1 MAPPPDSGGT
11 PLSSRP
17 AASRRQRAAYA
28 AAVDN
33 GFRFAVGIEDTF
45 VPHAFPGHRALDE
58 YELTQHY
65 RFWSEDLGLAAAT
78 GAGAIRYGFP
88 WYRLNPAPGRFVW
101 DWADRVVDRLDELG
115 LEAIVDLVH
124 YGTPLWLDN
133 GFLHTDFPA
142 RLAEYAAALAER
154 YRGRLRLWTPMN
166 EPQITAMHCGE
177 QGIWPPRL
185 TGHDGYVKLVR
196 AIVRG
201 VVAAQRAVAEA
212 SGGQAGFVHVE
223 ATFRYVGATDAFADE
238 VELLRARQYLIQ
250 DLLCGRVDD
259 GHRLAGYLRDHG
271 FGDVDLA
278 WCAANPAVPDV
289 IGVNYYP
296 HLTTTE
302 YRATEVPP
310 VASRPRRDD
319 WTAGLEE
326 VVRAFAGRYGR
337 PLMVTETSVLGDV
350 TRRLAWL
357 DASLEL
363 VAGLREEG
371 LEIVGYT
378 WWPLFD
384 LVGWEYRDALGPVG
398 EHLVRMGLF
407 DLEADEIGTLHRRT
421 TPLVDRFR
429 SWAAS
434 NRFTQNS

>member
-1 MAPPPDSGGT
+1 VVGLASG
-11 PLSSRP
+11 
-17 AASRRQRAAYA
+17 YA
-28 AAVDN
+28 AVVKS

-65 RFWSEDLGLAAAT
+65 RFWSEDLGLAADAGAT
-78 GAGAIRYGFP
+78 AIRYGFP

-115 LEAIVDLVH
+115 LEGIVDLVH

-133 GFLHTDFPA
+133 SFLHNDFPA
-142 RLAEYAAALAER
+142 RLAEFAAALAAR
-154 YRGRLRLWTPMN
+154 YRGRLTVWTLMN

-212 SGGQAGFVHVE
+212 GGDRASFVHVE
-223 ATFRYVGATDAFADE
+223 ASFRYAGATDAFAGE
-238 VELLRARQYLIQ
+238 VELLRARQFLIQ

-259 GHRLAGYLRDHG
+259 THPLAGYLRGNG
-271 FGDVDLA
+271 FGDDDLA

-289 IGVNYYP
+289 MGVNYYP
-296 HLTTTE
+296 HLTTTD
-302 YRATEVPP
+302 YRAGEALP
-310 VASRPRRDD
+310 VARRPRRDD
-319 WTAGLEE
+319 WTAGCEE
-326 VVRAFAGRYGR
+326 VIRAFADRYR
-337 PLMVTETSVLGDV
+337 LPLMLTETSVAGTV
-350 TRRLAWL
+350 EQRLAWL

-363 VAGLREEG
+363 VAGLRRQG
-371 LEIVGYT
+371 VEIVGYT

-384 LVGWEYRDALGPVG
+384 LVDWAYRDAAGAVG
-398 EHLVRMGLF
+398 EHLVPMGLY
-407 DLEADEIGTLHRRT
+407 DLEPDSIGTLHRRS
-421 TPLVDRFR
+421 TPVVDRFR
-429 SWAAS
+429 AWATGAVLDDFAQ
-434 NRFTQNS
+434 NRT

>member
-1 MAPPPDSGGT
+1 MLPRCSGF
-11 PLSSRP
+11 
-17 AASRRQRAAYA
+17 QF
-28 AAVDN
+28 V
-33 GFRFAVGIEDTF
+33 VGIEDTF

-58 YELTQHY
+58 NELTQHY
-65 RFWSEDLGLAAAT
+65 RFWSEDLGLAADA

-88 WYRLNPAPGRFVW
+88 WYRLNPAPGRFRW

-142 RLAEYAAALAER
+142 RLAEYAAALADR
-154 YRGRLRLWTPMN
+154 YRGRLTTWTPMN

-201 VVAAQRAVAEA
+201 VVAAQEA
-212 SGGQAGFVHVE
+212 LGEVSGGAARIVHVE
-223 ATFRYVGATDAFADE
+223 ATFRYAGATGAFAEE
-238 VELLRARQYLIQ
+238 VELLRARQFLIQ
-250 DLLCGRVDD
+250 DLLGGRVDD
-259 GHRLAGYLRDHG
+259 DHQLAGYLGGHG
-271 FGDVDLA
+271 FGDDDLA
-278 WCAANPAVPDV
+278 WCAANPAIPDV
-289 IGVNYYP
+289 VGINYYP
-296 HLTTTE
+296 HLTTTD
-302 YRATEVPP
+302 YRPGETLP
-310 VASRPRRDD
+310 VAARPRRDD
-319 WTAGLEE
+319 WTTGLEE
-326 VVRAFAGRYGR
+326 VLRAFAGRYGR

-350 TRRLAWL
+350 PRRLAWL

-363 VAGLREEG
+363 VAGLRGQG

-384 LVGWEYRDALGPVG
+384 LVGWEYRDAMGPVG
-398 EHLVRMGLF
+398 EHLVRMGLY
-407 DLEADEIGTLHRRT
+407 DLEADEIGTLHRRV
-421 TPLVDRFR
+421 TPVADRFR
-429 SWAAS
+429 TWTAS
-434 NRFTQNS
+434 NRFKQHP

>member
-1 MAPPPDSGGT
+1 VAG
-11 PLSSRP
+11 
-17 AASRRQRAAYA
+17 YA
-28 AAVDN
+28 AGVD
-33 GFRFAVGIEDTF
+33 GAFRFAVGIEDTF

-65 RFWSEDLGLAAAT
+65 HRWSEDLGLAAAT
-78 GAGAIRYGFP
+78 GATAIRYGFP

-133 GFLHTDFPA
+133 AFLNTDFPA

-154 YRGRLRLWTPMN
+154 YRGRLRAWTPLN

-201 VVAAQRAVAEA
+201 VVAAQRAVAEV
-212 SGGQAGFVHVE
+212 SGGRASFVHVD
-223 ATFRYVGATDAFADE
+223 ATFRYVGETGPFAEE
-238 VELLRARQYLIQ
+238 VELLRARQFLIQ
-250 DLLCGRVDD
+250 DLLCGTVDD
-259 GHRLAGYLRDHG
+259 GHPLAGYLREHG
-271 FGDVDLA
+271 LGDDDLA
-278 WCAANPAVPDV
+278 WCAANPAQPDV
-289 IGVNYYP
+289 LGINYYP

-302 YRATEVPP
+302 YRAGEVLP
-310 VASRPRRDD
+310 VERRPRCDG
-319 WTAGLEE
+319 WTTGLEE
-326 VVRAFAGRYGR
+326 LLGAFAARYRR
-337 PLMVTETSVLGDV
+337 PLMITETSVLGGV
-350 TRRLAWL
+350 EQRLAWL

-363 VAGLREEG
+363 VAGLRDRG
-371 LEIVGYT
+371 LEVVGYT

-384 LVGWEYRDALGPVG
+384 LVGWEYRDAIGPVG
-398 EHLVRMGLF
+398 EHLVRMGLY
-407 DLEADEIGTLHRRT
+407 DLEADEVGTLPRRA
-421 TPLVDRFR
+421 TPVVDRFR
-429 SWAAS
+429 SWTAS
-434 NRFTQNS
+434 NRFTQRS

>member
-1 MAPPPDSGGT
+1 VEG
-11 PLSSRP
+11 
-17 AASRRQRAAYA
+17 
-28 AAVDN
+28 

-65 RFWSEDLGLAAAT
+65 RFWFQDLGLAAAA
-78 GAGAIRYGFP
+78 GAGAIRYGLP

-133 GFLHTDFPA
+133 AFLNTDFPA

-185 TGHDGYVKLVR
+185 AGHDGYVKLVR

-201 VVAAQRAVAEA
+201 VVAAQRAVADA
-212 SGGQAGFVHVE
+212 SGGQANFVHVE
-223 ATFRYVGATDAFADE
+223 ATFRYAGATGAFAEE
-238 VELLRARQYLIQ
+238 VELLRARQFLIQ

-259 GHRLAGYLRDHG
+259 GHRLAGYLRRHG
-271 FGDVDLA
+271 FGEDDLA
-278 WCAANPAVPDV
+278 WCAANPAEPDV
-289 IGVNYYP
+289 LGINYYP
-296 HLTTTE
+296 HLTTTH
-302 YRATEVPP
+302 YRPGERLP
-310 VASRPRRDD
+310 VAHRPRRDD

-326 VVRAFAGRYGR
+326 LLRAFAGRYGY
-337 PLMVTETSVLGDV
+337 PLMVTETSVLGDAA
-350 TRRLAWL
+350 RRLAWL
-357 DASLEL
+357 DASMEL
-363 VAGLREEG
+363 VAELREEG
-371 LEIVGYT
+371 MELVGYT

-384 LVGWEYRDALGPVG
+384 LVGWEYRDAFGPVG
-398 EHLVRMGLF
+398 EHLVRMGLY
-407 DLEADEIGTLHRRT
+407 DLAADETGTLHRRP
-421 TPLVDRFR
+421 TPVADRFR
-429 SWAAS
+429 SWTTS
-434 NRFTQNS
+434 FPSVSSRRDLGT

>member
-1 MAPPPDSGGT
+1 MPSRLRHGG
-11 PLSSRP
+11 
-17 AASRRQRAAYA
+17 AGYA
-28 AAVDN
+28 AAVSS
-33 GFRFAVGIEDTF
+33 GFQFAVGIEDTF

-65 RFWSEDLGLAAAT
+65 RFWSEDLGLAAEA

-88 WYRLNPAPGRFVW
+88 WYRLNPAPGRFRW

-142 RLAEYAAALAER
+142 RLAEYAAALADR
-154 YRGRLRLWTPMN
+154 YRGRLTTWTPMN

-201 VVAAQRAVAEA
+201 VVAAQEA
-212 SGGQAGFVHVE
+212 LGEVSGGAARIVHVE
-223 ATFRYVGATDAFADE
+223 ATFRYAGATEAFAEE
-238 VELLRARQYLIQ
+238 VELLRARQFLIQ
-250 DLLCGRVDD
+250 DLLGGQVDD
-259 GHRLAGYLRDHG
+259 GHPLAGYLRGHG
-271 FGDVDLA
+271 FGDDDLT
-278 WCAANPAVPDV
+278 WCAANPAIPDV
-289 IGVNYYP
+289 VGINYYP
-296 HLTTTE
+296 HLTTTD
-302 YRATEVPP
+302 YRPGETLP
-310 VASRPRRDD
+310 VAARPRRDD
-319 WTAGLEE
+319 WATGLEE
-326 VVRAFAGRYGR
+326 VLRAFAGRYGR

-350 TRRLAWL
+350 PRRLAWL

-363 VAGLREEG
+363 VAGLREQG
-371 LEIVGYT
+371 VEIVGYT

>member
-1 MAPPPDSGGT
+1 MDS
-11 PLSSRP
+11 
-17 AASRRQRAAYA
+17 
-28 AAVDN
+28 

-88 WYRLNPAPGRFVW
+88 WYRLNPAPGRFRW

-142 RLAEYAAALAER
+142 RLAEYAAALADR
-154 YRGRLRLWTPMN
+154 YRGRLTTWTPMN

-201 VVAAQRAVAEA
+201 VVAAQEA
-212 SGGQAGFVHVE
+212 LGEVSGGAARIVHVE
-223 ATFRYVGATDAFADE
+223 ATFRYAGATEAFAEE
-238 VELLRARQYLIQ
+238 VELLRARQFLIQ
-250 DLLCGRVDD
+250 DLLGGQVDD
-259 GHRLAGYLRDHG
+259 GHPLAGYLRGHG
-271 FGDVDLA
+271 FGDDDLT
-278 WCAANPAVPDV
+278 WCAANPAIPDV
-289 IGVNYYP
+289 VGINYYP
-296 HLTTTE
+296 HLTTTD
-302 YRATEVPP
+302 YRPGETLP
-310 VASRPRRDD
+310 VAARPRRDD
-319 WTAGLEE
+319 WATGLEE
-326 VVRAFAGRYGR
+326 VLRAFAGRYGR

-350 TRRLAWL
+350 PRRLAWL

-363 VAGLREEG
+363 VAGLRG
-371 LEIVGYT
+371 QGVEIVGYT

>member
-1 MAPPPDSGGT
+1 MGS
-11 PLSSRP
+11 
-17 AASRRQRAAYA
+17 
-28 AAVDN
+28 

-65 RFWSEDLGLAAAT
+65 RFWSEDLGLAAAA

-88 WYRLNPAPGRFVW
+88 WYRLNPAPGRFAW
-101 DWADRVVDRLDELG
+101 DWADRVVDRLDSLG

-133 GFLHTDFPA
+133 AFLHTDFPD
-142 RLAEYAAALAER
+142 RLAEYAAALADR
-154 YRGRLRLWTPMN
+154 YRDRLTLWTPMN

-201 VVAAQRAVAEA
+201 VVAAQRAVVEA
-212 SGGQAGFVHVE
+212 SGGRASFVHVE
-223 ATFRYVGATDAFADE
+223 ATFRYAGATEAFAEE
-238 VELLRARQYLIQ
+238 VELLRARQFLIQ
-250 DLLCGRVDD
+250 DLLCGMVDD
-259 GHRLAGYLRDHG
+259 DHPLAGYLRRHG
-271 FGDVDLA
+271 FGDDDLA
-278 WCAANPAVPDV
+278 WAARNPAHPDV
-289 IGVNYYP
+289 LGVNYYP
-296 HLTTTE
+296 HLTTAE
-302 YRATEVPP
+302 YRAGEVVP
-310 VASRPRRDD
+310 AALRPRRDD

-326 VVRAFAGRYGR
+326 LLRAFAARYRR
-337 PLMVTETSVLGDV
+337 PLMVTETSVLGGV
-350 TRRLAWL
+350 ARRLAWL

-363 VAGLREEG
+363 VAGLRDRG

-398 EHLVRMGLF
+398 EHLVRMGLY
-407 DLEADEIGTLHRRT
+407 DLAADEIGTLHRRA
-421 TPLVDRFR
+421 TPVADRFR
-429 SWAAS
+429 SWTTS
-434 NRFTQNS
+434 NRFTRGS

>member
-1 MAPPPDSGGT
+1 MPSRLRHGG
-11 PLSSRP
+11 
-17 AASRRQRAAYA
+17 AGYA
-28 AAVDN
+28 AAVSS
-33 GFRFAVGIEDTF
+33 GFQFAVGIEDTF

-65 RFWSEDLGLAAAT
+65 WFWSEDLGLAADA

-88 WYRLNPAPGRFVW
+88 WYRLNPAPGRFRW

-142 RLAEYAAALAER
+142 RLAEYAAALADR
-154 YRGRLRLWTPMN
+154 YRGRLTTWTPMN

-201 VVAAQRAVAEA
+201 VVAAQEA
-212 SGGQAGFVHVE
+212 LGEVSGGAARIVHVE
-223 ATFRYVGATDAFADE
+223 ATFRYAGATEAFAEE
-238 VELLRARQYLIQ
+238 VELLRARQFLIQ
-250 DLLCGRVDD
+250 DLLGGQVDD
-259 GHRLAGYLRDHG
+259 GHPLAGYLRGHG
-271 FGDVDLA
+271 FGDDDLT
-278 WCAANPAVPDV
+278 WCAANPAIPDV
-289 IGVNYYP
+289 VGINYYP
-296 HLTTTE
+296 HLTTTD
-302 YRATEVPP
+302 YRPGETLP
-310 VASRPRRDD
+310 VAARPRRDD
-319 WTAGLEE
+319 WATGLEE
-326 VVRAFAGRYGR
+326 VLRAFAGRYGR

-350 TRRLAWL
+350 PRRLAWL

-363 VAGLREEG
+363 VAGLREQG
-371 LEIVGYT
+371 VEIVGYT

-384 LVGWEYRDALGPVG
+384 LVGWEYRDAMGPVG
-398 EHLVRMGLF
+398 EHLVRMGLY

>member
-1 MAPPPDSGGT
+1 VGS
-11 PLSSRP
+11 
-17 AASRRQRAAYA
+17 
-28 AAVDN
+28 

-45 VPHAFPGHRALDE
+45 VPHAVPGHRALDE

-65 RFWSEDLGLAAAT
+65 RFWSEDLDLAAAT

-88 WYRLNPAPGRFVW
+88 WYRLNPAPGQFAW
-101 DWADRVVDRLDELG
+101 NWADRVVDRLDTLG

-133 GFLHTDFPA
+133 AFLHTDFPA
-142 RLAEYAAALAER
+142 RLAEYAAALADR
-154 YRGRLRLWTPMN
+154 YRGRLDLWTPMN

-212 SGGQAGFVHVE
+212 SGGRARFVHVE
-223 ATFRYVGATDAFADE
+223 AAFRYAGATDAFAEE
-238 VELLRARQYLIQ
+238 VELLRARRFLIQ
-250 DLLCGRVDD
+250 DLLCGTVDD
-259 GHRLAGYLRDHG
+259 GHPLAGYLRRHG
-271 FGDVDLA
+271 FGDDDLA
-278 WCAANPAVPDV
+278 WSAGNPAHPDV
-289 IGVNYYP
+289 LGVNYYP

-302 YRATEVPP
+302 YRAAEVVP
-310 VASRPRRDD
+310 VALRPRRDD

-326 VVRAFAGRYGR
+326 VLRAFATRYER
-337 PLMVTETSVLGDV
+337 PLMLTETSVAGGV
-350 TRRLAWL
+350 PRRLAWL

-363 VAGLREEG
+363 VAGLWGEG

-398 EHLVRMGLF
+398 EHLVRMGLY
-407 DLEADEIGTLHRRT
+407 DLEADEIGTLHRRA
-421 TPLVDRFR
+421 TPVADRFR
-429 SWAAS
+429 TWTTS
-434 NRFTQNS
+434 NRFTRGS

>member
-1 MAPPPDSGGT
+1 VGS
-11 PLSSRP
+11 
-17 AASRRQRAAYA
+17 
-28 AAVDN
+28 

-65 RFWSEDLGLAAAT
+65 RFWSEDLDLAAAT

-88 WYRLNPAPGRFVW
+88 WYRLNPAPGRFAW
-101 DWADRVVDRLDELG
+101 DWADRVVDRLDTLG

-133 GFLHTDFPA
+133 AFLHTDFPA
-142 RLAEYAAALAER
+142 RLAEYAAALADR
-154 YRGRLRLWTPMN
+154 YRGRLNLWTPMN

-196 AIVRG
+196 AICRG

-212 SGGQAGFVHVE
+212 SGGRAGFVHVE
-223 ATFRYVGATDAFADE
+223 ATFRYAGATGAFAE
-238 VELLRARQYLIQ
+238 KVELLRARRFLIQ
-250 DLLCGRVDD
+250 DLLCGTVDD
-259 GHRLAGYLRDHG
+259 GHPLAGYLRRHG
-271 FGDVDLA
+271 FGDDDLA
-278 WCAANPAVPDV
+278 WSAGNPAHPD
-289 IGVNYYP
+289 ILGVNYYP

-302 YRATEVPP
+302 YRAGEVVP
-310 VASRPRRDD
+310 VALRPRRDD

-326 VVRAFAGRYGR
+326 VLRAFATRYER
-337 PLMVTETSVLGDV
+337 PLMLTETSVAGGV
-350 TRRLAWL
+350 SRRLAWL

-363 VAGLREEG
+363 VAGLRGEG

-398 EHLVRMGLF
+398 EHLVRMGLY
-407 DLEADEIGTLHRRT
+407 DLEADEIGTLHRRATPVADRYRTWT
-421 TPLVDRFR
+421 T
-429 SWAAS
+429 S
-434 NRFTQNS
+434 NRFMRGS

>member
-1 MAPPPDSGGT
+1 VES
-11 PLSSRP
+11 
-17 AASRRQRAAYA
+17 
-28 AAVDN
+28 

-45 VPHAFPGHRALDE
+45 VPHAFAGHRALDE
-58 YELTQHY
+58 YDLTQHY
-65 RFWSEDLGLAAAT
+65 RFWAEDLGLAAAA
-78 GAGAIRYGFP
+78 GASAIRYGFP
-88 WYRLNPAPGRFVW
+88 WYRLNPAPGRFAW

-133 GFLHTDFPA
+133 SFLNADFPA

-154 YRGRLRLWTPMN
+154 YRGRLTTWTPMN

-201 VVAAQRAVAEA
+201 VVAAQRAVAEV
-212 SGGQAGFVHVE
+212 SGGRASFVHVE
-223 ATFRYVGATDAFADE
+223 ATFRYAGATDAFAEE
-238 VELLRARQYLIQ
+238 VELLRARQFLIQ

-259 GHRLAGYLRDHG
+259 AHPLAAYLRGHG
-271 FGDVDLA
+271 FGDDDLA
-278 WCAANPAVPDV
+278 WSAANPARPDV
-289 IGVNYYP
+289 LGINYYP

-302 YRATEVPP
+302 YRAGDVLP
-310 VASRPRRDD
+310 VQLRPRRDD

-326 VVRAFAGRYGR
+326 LLRAFAARYR
-337 PLMVTETSVLGDV
+337 CPLMVTETSMLGSV
-350 TRRLAWL
+350 EQRLAWL

-363 VAGLREEG
+363 VAVLRG
-371 LEIVGYT
+371 QGIEIVGYT

-384 LVGWEYRDALGPVG
+384 LVAWDYRDAFGPVG
-398 EHLVRMGLF
+398 EHLVRMGLY
-407 DLEADEIGTLHRRT
+407 DLEQDEIGTLHRRA
-421 TPLVDRFR
+421 TPVADRFR
-429 SWAAS
+429 AWAAGEGF
-434 NRFTQNS
+434 RAPA

>member
-1 MAPPPDSGGT
+1 MPRGYAGT
-11 PLSSRP
+11 
-17 AASRRQRAAYA
+17 AARYA
-28 AAVDN
+28 AAVD
-33 GFRFAVGIEDTF
+33 GSFRFAVGIEDTF

-142 RLAEYAAALAER
+142 RLAEYAAALADR
-154 YRGRLRLWTPMN
+154 YRGRLTTWTPMN

-212 SGGQAGFVHVE
+212 SGGAARIVHVE
-223 ATFRYVGATDAFADE
+223 ATFRYVGATNAFAEE
-238 VELLRARQYLIQ
+238 VDLLRERQFLVQ
-250 DLLCGRVDD
+250 DLLCGAVDD
-259 GHRLAGYLRDHG
+259 GHPLAGYLRRHG
-271 FGDVDLA
+271 FGDDDLA
-278 WCAANPAVPDV
+278 WCAANPAHPDV
-289 IGVNYYP
+289 LGVNYYP
-296 HLTTTE
+296 HLTTTH
-302 YRATEVPP
+302 YRAGEALP
-310 VASRPRRDD
+310 VARRPKRDD
-319 WTAGLEE
+319 WTDGLEE
-326 VVRAFAGRYGR
+326 LLRAFAARYDR
-337 PLMVTETSVLGDV
+337 PLMVTETSVPGSV
-350 TRRLAWL
+350 SQRLAWL

-363 VAGLREEG
+363 VAGLWDEG
-371 LEIVGYT
+371 LAIVGYT

-384 LVGWEYRDALGPVG
+384 LAGWEYRDAHGPVG
-398 EHLVRMGLF
+398 EHLVRMGLY
-407 DLEADEIGTLHRRT
+407 DLEADEIGTLRRSF
-421 TPLVDRFR
+421 TPVADRFR
-429 SWAAS
+429 SWTAS
-434 NRFTQNS
+434 NRFTRGS

>member
-1 MAPPPDSGGT
+1 MPSRLRHGG
-11 PLSSRP
+11 
-17 AASRRQRAAYA
+17 AGYA
-28 AAVDN
+28 AAVSS
-33 GFRFAVGIEDTF
+33 GFQFAVGIEDTF

-65 RFWSEDLGLAAAT
+65 RFWSEDLGLAAEA

-88 WYRLNPAPGRFVW
+88 WYRVNPAPGRFRW

-142 RLAEYAAALAER
+142 RLAEYAAALADR
-154 YRGRLRLWTPMN
+154 YRGRLTTWTPMN

-201 VVAAQRAVAEA
+201 VVAAQEA
-212 SGGQAGFVHVE
+212 LGEVSGGAARIVHVE
-223 ATFRYVGATDAFADE
+223 ATFRYAGATEAFAEE
-238 VELLRARQYLIQ
+238 VELLRARQFLIQ
-250 DLLCGRVDD
+250 DLLGGQVDD
-259 GHRLAGYLRDHG
+259 GHPLAGYLRGHG
-271 FGDVDLA
+271 FGDDDLT
-278 WCAANPAVPDV
+278 WCAANPAIPDV
-289 IGVNYYP
+289 VGINYYP
-296 HLTTTE
+296 HLTTTD
-302 YRATEVPP
+302 YRPGETLP
-310 VASRPRRDD
+310 VAARPRRDD
-319 WTAGLEE
+319 WATGLEE
-326 VVRAFAGRYGR
+326 VLRAFAGRYGR

-350 TRRLAWL
+350 PRRLAWL

-363 VAGLREEG
+363 VAGLRG
-371 LEIVGYT
+371 QGVEIVDYT

-384 LVGWEYRDALGPVG
+384 LVGWEYRDAMGPVG
-398 EHLVRMGLF
+398 EHLVRMGLY
-407 DLEADEIGTLHRRT
+407 DLEADEIGTLHRRS
-421 TPLVDRFR
+421 TPVADRFR
-429 SWAAS
+429 SWTVS
-434 NRFTQNS
+434 NRFKQHP